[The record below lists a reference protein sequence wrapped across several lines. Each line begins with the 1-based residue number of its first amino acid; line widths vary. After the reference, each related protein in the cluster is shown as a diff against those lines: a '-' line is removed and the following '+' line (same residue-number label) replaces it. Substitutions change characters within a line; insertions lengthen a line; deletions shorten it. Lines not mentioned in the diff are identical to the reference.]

1 MGNEGSVV
9 GKEEVSKQLL
19 KSLCEGLQSP
29 EVEQTAV
36 EAIADVDTIII
47 ANIFS
52 GLVEQHAKEDG
63 E

>member
-1 MGNEGSVV
+1 MRQVVIAVQGLSCVVSENEV
-9 GKEEVSKQLL
+9 KEQL
-19 KSLCEGLQSP
+19 P
-29 EVEQTAV
+29 EVEQATV